1 MITIEKVRLAVEE
14 MIAAG
19 WIVAEDETEIQAVV
33 DGMYSVMIN
42 AE

>member
-19 WIVAEDETEIQAVV
+19 WIVAESEEEINIVV
-33 DGMYSVMIN
+33 DGMYSVMTN

>member
-19 WIVAEDETEIQAVV
+19 WVCAESEEEIQAVV
-33 DGMYSVMIN
+33 DGMYSVMVN
-42 AE
+42 AA